1 MVAYFKRQNN
11 RFMLFGAVVMLLMSA
26 PFYKIWLPGQEFYVR
41 AFFLALPA
49 FAGVILGRLWASLWA
64 NRKLRQMDRLLYEKA
79 DPQAFIREFG
89 PLVKRAP
96 RQTIEYVNGQI
107 KLAYAYEAMGQLEK
121 GLELMKALKPEELRL
136 HVLTASAL
144 MANQKAR
151 LYLLLEDLWG
161 AEEQLENLRKL
172 QQASLGRV
180 PALVS
185 SLKDCIRLTE
195 VWLEFLQE
203 KSCHEDYIVE
213 EMNLAK
219 NVIHKSEMQLLLAKM
234 KQKQGESKKAEELL
248 RGIMEYAPE
257 LYAGKEAVR
266 LLELLKETSEST
278 ASI

>member
-11 RFMLFGAVVMLLMSA
+11 LFMLLGAVVMLLMSV
-26 PFYKIWLPGQEFYVR
+26 PFYRIWLPEQEFYVR

-49 FAGVILGRLWASLWA
+49 FTGVIFGRLCASLWA

-96 RQTIEYVNGQI
+96 GQTIEYVNGQI
-107 KLAYAYEAMGQLEK
+107 KLAYAYEAMGQFEK
-121 GLELMKALKPEELRL
+121 GLELMKNLRPEELRL
-136 HVLTASAL
+136 HVLTASSL
-144 MANQKAR
+144 LVNQKAR
-151 LYLLLEDLWG
+151 LYLLQENLRG

-172 QQASLGRV
+172 QEAALGRV
-180 PALVS
+180 PALAS
-185 SLKDCIRLTE
+185 SLEDCIRLAE
-195 VWLEFLQE
+195 VWLEFLRG

-219 NVIHKSEMQLLLAKM
+219 NVIHKGEMQLLLAKM
-234 KQKQGESKKAEELL
+234 KQKQGQTKEAEELL

-257 LYAGKEAVR
+257 LYSGKEALR
-266 LLELLKETSEST
+266 LLEDT
-278 ASI
+278 APSFCR